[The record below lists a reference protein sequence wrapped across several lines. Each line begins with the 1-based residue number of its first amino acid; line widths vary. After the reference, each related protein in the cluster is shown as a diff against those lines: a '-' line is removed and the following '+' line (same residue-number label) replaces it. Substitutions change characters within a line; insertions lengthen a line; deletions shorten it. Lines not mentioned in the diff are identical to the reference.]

1 MIADETIQKVAD
13 ANDIVDV
20 IGSYVKL
27 QRAGTGF
34 RALCPFH
41 NEKSP
46 SFFVTPD
53 RQTYHCFGCGAGGTV
68 FRFIM
73 EYDQVDF
80 PTAVR
85 RLAEKAGIP
94 IIEEQL
100 SREDAAKLDMRKRLL
115 ALHAEAADYFH
126 KNLLKHESACVARE
140 YLKSRGITS
149 EVAKSWKLGYSLDGW
164 DGLLQFAKSAGYRE
178 DELRESGLLNQK
190 EEGQGRMYDRFRNRL
205 MFPICNDIGEVVAFS
220 GRVLEADAK
229 EAKYVNSPET
239 RIFTKGRIL
248 FGLHKSKRDIIKTG
262 TAIVCEG
269 QLDLITMFEAGIR
282 NVIAPQGTAFT
293 PDQARI
299 IKRVAENVVLCFDS
313 DNAGQKA
320 MERSFEV
327 LLAAEMEVRVA
338 SLPDGEDPDSLIRS
352 QGAEVFE
359 QIVKAAPDFFE
370 YRIRRAK
377 KLGELDTP
385 RGKVTLANKIMAA
398 VSQIEDPALR
408 DQIVGRVGMLLEIGT
423 DDLRSMARRRQ
434 RETPASDSADA
445 NREAPL
451 SMPPKDVRQ
460 LVQMLVNMPGAAGW
474 LSQQDTAA
482 VREQLEDT
490 AILWTLLD
498 QVQANGGAT
507 DAQKLTS
514 SLSSQEEALLTRIL
528 ESPMPVSE
536 AEKVACWMSLQRKAL
551 QQKLGSVKVR
561 LKATDLPVPEMIE
574 LQKEVLDLQAQLK
587 DITRPLV

>member
-27 QRAGTGF
+27 QRAGTRF

-73 EYDQVDF
+73 EHDQVDF

-115 ALHAEAADYFH
+115 ALHAETADYFH
-126 KNLLKHESACVARE
+126 KNLLKHEDAGIARE

-149 EVAKSWKLGYSLDGW
+149 EVAKSWKLGYALDGW
-164 DGLLQFAKSAGYRE
+164 DGLLQFAKSAGYNE

-220 GRVLEADAK
+220 GRVLEAEAK

-248 FGLHKSKRDIIKTG
+248 FGLHKSKRDIIKSG

-327 LLAAEMEVRVA
+327 LLAAEMDVRIA

-352 QGAEVFE
+352 QGPQVFE
-359 QIVKAAPDFFE
+359 EIVKAAPDFFE
-370 YRIRRAK
+370 FRIRRAR
-377 KLGELDTP
+377 KLGELDTA
-385 RGKVTLANKIMAA
+385 RGKVTLANKIMGA

-408 DQIVGRVGMLLEIGT
+408 DQIVGRVAMLLEIGA
-423 DDLRSMARRRQ
+423 DDLRGMARRRQ
-434 RETPASDSADA
+434 RETPQAQDGET
-445 NREAPL
+445 REAPL
-451 SMPPKDVRQ
+451 PVPPADVRQ
-460 LVQMLVNMPGAAGW
+460 LVQMVVNVQGVAAW
-474 LSQQDTAA
+474 LSGQDTAA
-482 VREQLEDT
+482 VRDQLEET
-490 AILWTLLD
+490 AILWTVLAL
-498 QVQANGGAT
+498 VEANGGAA
-507 DAQKLTS
+507 DARKLTS
-514 SLSSQEEALLTRIL
+514 SLSGREEALLTRIL
-528 ESPMPVSE
+528 ESPVPVAEEQE
-536 AEKVACWMSLQRKAL
+536 AACWRSIQRKAL
-551 QQKLGSVKVR
+551 QQKMGAVKAR
-561 LKATDLPVPEMIE
+561 LKAPDLPVPELIK
-574 LQKEVLDLQAQLK
+574 LQKEVLDLQAQLT
-587 DITRPLV
+587 DITRPSL